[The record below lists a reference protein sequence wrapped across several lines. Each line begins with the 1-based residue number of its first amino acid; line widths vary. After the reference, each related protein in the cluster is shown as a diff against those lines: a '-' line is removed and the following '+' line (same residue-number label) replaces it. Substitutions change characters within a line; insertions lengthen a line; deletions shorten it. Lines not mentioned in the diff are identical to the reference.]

1 MIPYNEIRKNL
12 GEPLRDGQIT
22 VAARLYCAKLDTKMA
37 DVNLTDFMDWMKRGL
52 VKLRAGCSGK
62 VGYDSRKAA
71 KQKLKKR
78 ERIESDGVYQCPHCE
93 RWHITS
99 KLLEPQEPAYSYRLY
114 GQRLD

>member
-1 MIPYNEIRKNL
+1 MIPHNEIRKNL

-37 DVNLTDFMDWMKRGL
+37 DVNFTDFTDWMKRGL
-52 VKLRAGCSGK
+52 VRLRAGCSGK
-62 VGYDSRKAA
+62 VGYESRKAA

-78 ERIESDGVYQCPHCE
+78 ERHEGDGVYGCPHCGK
-93 RWHITS
+93 WHITS
-99 KLLEPQEPAYSYRLY
+99 KLLNPQEPAYSYKLY